1 MTDTSIPVV
10 SDPVVSGPVVAE
22 PVAVST
28 GTAIVASPTTIAPL
42 ISADGTA
49 YIVQVMNPGNGTIT
63 PMNAATWSENA
74 SGGLDVC
81 DANGNLVASF
91 ASGSWTSVQLVQ
103 AP

>member
-1 MTDTSIPVV
+1 MTDITPTPVV
-10 SDPVVSGPVVAE
+10 SDPIVAPVETA
-22 PVAVST
+22 T
-28 GTAIVASPTTIAPL
+28 GTAIVTSPTTIAPL
-42 ISADGTA
+42 TASDGTT

-91 ASGSWTSVQLVQ
+91 ASGNWKSVQLVQ

>member
-1 MTDTSIPVV
+1 
-10 SDPVVSGPVVAE
+10 
-22 PVAVST
+22 
-28 GTAIVASPTTIAPL
+28 
-42 ISADGTA
+42 
-49 YIVQVMNPGNGTIT
+49 MNPGNGTIT
-63 PMNAATWSENA
+63 PTNAATWSENA